1 MKAAIVT
8 FSIKGALLGIKIS
21 EIIKQALDN
30 NAITNDKVENIC
42 DDTIEDSRAAGIE
55 LVTTNERAA
64 NIVPKLTVS
73 LSDWVETQFVSCDLL
88 VFVGACGI
96 AVRKIAPFIKDKK
109 SDPAVLVVDDM
120 GGNVISLL
128 SGHIGNANAW
138 TCLVADRIGANPV
151 ITTASDCHGKI
162 AIDMFAVN
170 NGLVITDFTLA
181 KDIESA
187 LLDGEKIRLI
197 IDEDCAVKL
206 AGDVPEEFIN
216 IENEISENSRETD
229 NSCKNILD
237 KVETEKEEEKPD
249 KIGITKEKDKAEK
262 AASVKEK
269 DKAGK
274 AASVKEKDKAE
285 KAASVKEKDKA
296 EKSETVKNKEKTEK
310 DEIEKDKDEI
320 VKDKYKPEKSE
331 IRKIILKKEEN
342 EANRTVS
349 TKSMIN
355 QIANQTNKF
364 TIRIGI
370 KDSYSDLHE
379 ENDELML
386 VPRNIVLG
394 VGCRRGKEKQE
405 IVNMIRKFLRLN
417 NISEKAIFTIASI
430 DLKKDEEGLI
440 LAAEEFN
447 AKTRF
452 FSADELGKVESV
464 SESSEFVKKI
474 TGVDNV
480 CERAAIL
487 GSDFG
492 RLICTKY
499 KEDGVTVAAAIMER
513 SISFE

>member
-8 FSIKGALLGIKIS
+8 FSIKGARLGIKIS
-21 EIIKQALDN
+21 EIIKHALDN

-73 LSDWVETQFVSCDLL
+73 LSDWVESQFVSCDLL

-138 TCLVADRIGANPV
+138 TCLVADGIGANPV

-229 NSCKNILD
+229 NSCKNIL
-237 KVETEKEEEKPD
+237 
-249 KIGITKEKDKAEK
+249 
-262 AASVKEK
+262 
-269 DKAGK
+269 
-274 AASVKEKDKAE
+274 
-285 KAASVKEKDKA
+285 
-296 EKSETVKNKEKTEK
+296 EK
-310 DEIEKDKDEI
+310 DEIEKN
-320 VKDKYKPEKSE
+320 KYKPEKSE
-331 IRKIILKKEEN
+331 IRKIIFKKEEN

-355 QIANQTNKF
+355 QIANETNKF

>member
-269 DKAGK
+269 DKA
-274 AASVKEKDKAE
+274 
-285 KAASVKEKDKA
+285 

-310 DEIEKDKDEI
+310 DEIEKDK
-320 VKDKYKPEKSE
+320 YKPEKSE
-331 IRKIILKKEEN
+331 IRKIIFKKEEN

-355 QIANQTNKF
+355 QIANETNKF

-386 VPRNIVLG
+386 VPRNIVVG

>member
-21 EIIKQALDN
+21 EIIKHALDN

-138 TCLVADRIGANPV
+138 TCLVADGIGANPV

-229 NSCKNILD
+229 NSCKNIL
-237 KVETEKEEEKPD
+237 
-249 KIGITKEKDKAEK
+249 
-262 AASVKEK
+262 
-269 DKAGK
+269 
-274 AASVKEKDKAE
+274 
-285 KAASVKEKDKA
+285 
-296 EKSETVKNKEKTEK
+296 EK
-310 DEIEKDKDEI
+310 DEIEKN
-320 VKDKYKPEKSE
+320 KYKPEKSE
-331 IRKIILKKEEN
+331 IRKIIFKEEEN

-355 QIANQTNKF
+355 QIANETNKF

>member
-21 EIIKQALDN
+21 EIIKHAPDN

-138 TCLVADRIGANPV
+138 TCLVADGIGANPV

-229 NSCKNILD
+229 NSCKNIL
-237 KVETEKEEEKPD
+237 
-249 KIGITKEKDKAEK
+249 
-262 AASVKEK
+262 
-269 DKAGK
+269 
-274 AASVKEKDKAE
+274 
-285 KAASVKEKDKA
+285 
-296 EKSETVKNKEKTEK
+296 EK
-310 DEIEKDKDEI
+310 DEIEKN
-320 VKDKYKPEKSE
+320 KYKPEKSE
-331 IRKIILKKEEN
+331 IRKIIFKKEEN

-355 QIANQTNKF
+355 QIANETNKF

-370 KDSYSDLHE
+370 KDSYADLHE

-386 VPRNIVLG
+386 VPRNIMLG

-492 RLICTKY
+492 WLICTKY

>member
-21 EIIKQALDN
+21 EIIKHALDN

-73 LSDWVETQFVSCDLL
+73 LSDWVESQFVSCDLL

-138 TCLVADRIGANPV
+138 TCLVADGIGANPV

-269 DKAGK
+269 DKA
-274 AASVKEKDKAE
+274 
-285 KAASVKEKDKA
+285 

-310 DEIEKDKDEI
+310 DEIEKN
-320 VKDKYKPEKSE
+320 KYKPEKSE
-331 IRKIILKKEEN
+331 IRKIIFKKEEN

-355 QIANQTNKF
+355 QIANETNKF

-370 KDSYSDLHE
+370 KDSYADLHE
-379 ENDELML
+379 ENDELVL

-394 VGCRRGKEKQE
+394 VGCRRGKEKTE
-405 IVNMIRKFLRLN
+405 ILNMIRKFLRLN

>member
-21 EIIKQALDN
+21 EIIKHALDN

-73 LSDWVETQFVSCDLL
+73 LSDWVESQFVSCDLL

-138 TCLVADRIGANPV
+138 TCLVADGIGANPV

-262 AASVKEK
+262 
-269 DKAGK
+269 
-274 AASVKEKDKAE
+274 
-285 KAASVKEKDKA
+285 DKA

-310 DEIEKDKDEI
+310 DEIEKEKDEI

-331 IRKIILKKEEN
+331 IRKIIFKKEEN

-355 QIANQTNKF
+355 QIANETNKF

-394 VGCRRGKEKQE
+394 VGCRKGKEKQE
-405 IVNMIRKFLRLN
+405 IVNMIRKFLKLN

>member
-21 EIIKQALDN
+21 EIIKHALDN

-138 TCLVADRIGANPV
+138 TCLVADGIGANPV

-229 NSCKNILD
+229 NSCKNIL
-237 KVETEKEEEKPD
+237 
-249 KIGITKEKDKAEK
+249 
-262 AASVKEK
+262 
-269 DKAGK
+269 
-274 AASVKEKDKAE
+274 
-285 KAASVKEKDKA
+285 
-296 EKSETVKNKEKTEK
+296 EK
-310 DEIEKDKDEI
+310 DEIEKN
-320 VKDKYKPEKSE
+320 KYKPEKSE
-331 IRKIILKKEEN
+331 IRKIIFKKEEN

-355 QIANQTNKF
+355 QIANETNKF

-370 KDSYSDLHE
+370 KDSYADLHE

>member
-21 EIIKQALDN
+21 EIIKHALDN

-138 TCLVADRIGANPV
+138 TCLVADGIGANPV

-229 NSCKNILD
+229 NSCKNIL
-237 KVETEKEEEKPD
+237 
-249 KIGITKEKDKAEK
+249 
-262 AASVKEK
+262 
-269 DKAGK
+269 
-274 AASVKEKDKAE
+274 
-285 KAASVKEKDKA
+285 
-296 EKSETVKNKEKTEK
+296 EK
-310 DEIEKDKDEI
+310 DEIEKN
-320 VKDKYKPEKSE
+320 KYKPEKSE
-331 IRKIILKKEEN
+331 IRKIIFKKEEN

-355 QIANQTNKF
+355 QIANETNKF

-417 NISEKAIFTIASI
+417 NISEKAIFAIASI

>member
-138 TCLVADRIGANPV
+138 TCLVADGIGANPV

-229 NSCKNILD
+229 NSCKNIL
-237 KVETEKEEEKPD
+237 
-249 KIGITKEKDKAEK
+249 
-262 AASVKEK
+262 
-269 DKAGK
+269 
-274 AASVKEKDKAE
+274 
-285 KAASVKEKDKA
+285 
-296 EKSETVKNKEKTEK
+296 EK
-310 DEIEKDKDEI
+310 DEIEKN
-320 VKDKYKPEKSE
+320 KYKPEKSE
-331 IRKIILKKEEN
+331 IRKIIFKKEEN

-355 QIANQTNKF
+355 QIANETNKF

-370 KDSYSDLHE
+370 KDSYADLHE

>member
-1 MKAAIVT
+1 M
-8 FSIKGALLGIKIS
+8 
-21 EIIKQALDN
+21 
-30 NAITNDKVENIC
+30 
-42 DDTIEDSRAAGIE
+42 
-55 LVTTNERAA
+55 
-64 NIVPKLTVS
+64 S
-73 LSDWVETQFVSCDLL
+73 LSDWVESQFVSCDLL
-88 VFVGACGI
+88 IFVGACGI

-138 TCLVADRIGANPV
+138 TCLVADGIGANPV

-216 IENEISENSRETD
+216 IENEISENSRESD

-269 DKAGK
+269 DKA
-274 AASVKEKDKAE
+274 
-285 KAASVKEKDKA
+285 

-320 VKDKYKPEKSE
+320 EKDKYKPEKSE

-342 EANRTVS
+342 ETNRTVS

-355 QIANQTNKF
+355 QIANETNKF

>member
-8 FSIKGALLGIKIS
+8 FSIKGARLGIKIS
-21 EIIKQALDN
+21 EIIKHALDN

-73 LSDWVETQFVSCDLL
+73 LSDWVESQFVSCDLL

-138 TCLVADRIGANPV
+138 TCLVADGIGANPV

-269 DKAGK
+269 DKA
-274 AASVKEKDKAE
+274 
-285 KAASVKEKDKA
+285 
-296 EKSETVKNKEKTEK
+296 EKSETVKNKEKTE
-310 DEIEKDKDEI
+310 KDEI

-331 IRKIILKKEEN
+331 IRKIIFKKEEN

-355 QIANQTNKF
+355 QIANETNKF

>member
-21 EIIKQALDN
+21 EIIKHALDN

-42 DDTIEDSRAAGIE
+42 DDTIEDSRTAGIE

-73 LSDWVETQFVSCDLL
+73 LSDWVESQFVSCDLL

-138 TCLVADRIGANPV
+138 TCLVADGIGANPV

-249 KIGITKEKDKAEK
+249 KIGII
-262 AASVKEK
+262 
-269 DKAGK
+269 
-274 AASVKEKDKAE
+274 KEKDKAE

-296 EKSETVKNKEKTEK
+296 EESETVKNKEK
-310 DEIEKDKDEI
+310 IEKDGIE
-320 VKDKYKPEKSE
+320 KDKYKPEKSK
-331 IRKIILKKEEN
+331 IRKIIFKKEEN

-355 QIANQTNKF
+355 QIANETNKF

>member
-1 MKAAIVT
+1 MWKRHRRKLIQSS
-8 FSIKGALLGIKIS
+8 FS
-21 EIIKQALDN
+21 
-30 NAITNDKVENIC
+30 
-42 DDTIEDSRAAGIE
+42 R
-55 LVTTNERAA
+55 
-64 NIVPKLTVS
+64 
-73 LSDWVETQFVSCDLL
+73 
-88 VFVGACGI
+88 
-96 AVRKIAPFIKDKK
+96 
-109 SDPAVLVVDDM
+109 
-120 GGNVISLL
+120 
-128 SGHIGNANAW
+128 
-138 TCLVADRIGANPV
+138 
-151 ITTASDCHGKI
+151 
-162 AIDMFAVN
+162 
-170 NGLVITDFTLA
+170 
-181 KDIESA
+181 
-187 LLDGEKIRLI
+187 
-197 IDEDCAVKL
+197 
-206 AGDVPEEFIN
+206 
-216 IENEISENSRETD
+216 
-229 NSCKNILD
+229 
-237 KVETEKEEEKPD
+237 
-249 KIGITKEKDKAEK
+249 
-262 AASVKEK
+262 
-269 DKAGK
+269 
-274 AASVKEKDKAE
+274 
-285 KAASVKEKDKA
+285 
-296 EKSETVKNKEKTEK
+296 KNKEKTEK
-310 DEIEKDKDEI
+310 DEIEKDK
-320 VKDKYKPEKSE
+320 YKPEKSE
-331 IRKIILKKEEN
+331 IRKIIFKKEEN

-355 QIANQTNKF
+355 QIANETNKF

>member
-21 EIIKQALDN
+21 EIIKHALDN

-42 DDTIEDSRAAGIE
+42 DDTIEGSRAAGIE

-138 TCLVADRIGANPV
+138 TCLVADGIGANPV

-229 NSCKNILD
+229 NSCKNIL
-237 KVETEKEEEKPD
+237 
-249 KIGITKEKDKAEK
+249 
-262 AASVKEK
+262 
-269 DKAGK
+269 
-274 AASVKEKDKAE
+274 
-285 KAASVKEKDKA
+285 
-296 EKSETVKNKEKTEK
+296 EK
-310 DEIEKDKDEI
+310 DEIEKN
-320 VKDKYKPEKSE
+320 KYKPEKSE

-355 QIANQTNKF
+355 QIANETNKF

-370 KDSYSDLHE
+370 KDSYADLHE

>member
-229 NSCKNILD
+229 NSCKNIL
-237 KVETEKEEEKPD
+237 
-249 KIGITKEKDKAEK
+249 
-262 AASVKEK
+262 
-269 DKAGK
+269 
-274 AASVKEKDKAE
+274 
-285 KAASVKEKDKA
+285 
-296 EKSETVKNKEKTEK
+296 EK
-310 DEIEKDKDEI
+310 DEIEKN
-320 VKDKYKPEKSE
+320 KYKPEKSE

-355 QIANQTNKF
+355 QIANETNKF

>member
-73 LSDWVETQFVSCDLL
+73 LSDWVESQFVSCDLL

-138 TCLVADRIGANPV
+138 TCLVADGIGANPV

-269 DKAGK
+269 DKA
-274 AASVKEKDKAE
+274 
-285 KAASVKEKDKA
+285 

-310 DEIEKDKDEI
+310 DEIEKDK
-320 VKDKYKPEKSE
+320 YKPEKSE
-331 IRKIILKKEEN
+331 IRKIIFKEEEN

-355 QIANQTNKF
+355 QIANETNKF

>member
-138 TCLVADRIGANPV
+138 TCLVADGIGANPV

-269 DKAGK
+269 DKA
-274 AASVKEKDKAE
+274 E

-310 DEIEKDKDEI
+310 DEIEKDK
-320 VKDKYKPEKSE
+320 YKPEKSE
-331 IRKIILKKEEN
+331 IRKIIFKKEEN

-355 QIANQTNKF
+355 QIANETNKF

>member
-138 TCLVADRIGANPV
+138 TCLVADGIGANPV

-229 NSCKNILD
+229 NSCKNIL
-237 KVETEKEEEKPD
+237 
-249 KIGITKEKDKAEK
+249 
-262 AASVKEK
+262 
-269 DKAGK
+269 
-274 AASVKEKDKAE
+274 
-285 KAASVKEKDKA
+285 
-296 EKSETVKNKEKTEK
+296 EK
-310 DEIEKDKDEI
+310 DEIEKN
-320 VKDKYKPEKSE
+320 KYKPEKSE
-331 IRKIILKKEEN
+331 IRKIIFKKEEN

-355 QIANQTNKF
+355 QIANETNKF

>member
-21 EIIKQALDN
+21 EIIKHALDN

-138 TCLVADRIGANPV
+138 TCLVADGIGANPV

-269 DKAGK
+269 DKA
-274 AASVKEKDKAE
+274 E

-310 DEIEKDKDEI
+310 DEIEKDK
-320 VKDKYKPEKSE
+320 YKPEKSE
-331 IRKIILKKEEN
+331 IRKIIFKKEEN

-355 QIANQTNKF
+355 QIANETNKF

-386 VPRNIVLG
+386 VPRNIVVG

>member
-21 EIIKQALDN
+21 EIIKHALDN

-138 TCLVADRIGANPV
+138 TCLVADGIGANPV

-269 DKAGK
+269 DKA
-274 AASVKEKDKAE
+274 
-285 KAASVKEKDKA
+285 

-310 DEIEKDKDEI
+310 DEIEKDK
-320 VKDKYKPEKSE
+320 YKPEKSE
-331 IRKIILKKEEN
+331 IRKIIFKKEEN

-355 QIANQTNKF
+355 QIANETNKF

-440 LAAEEFN
+440 LTAEEFN

>member
-8 FSIKGALLGIKIS
+8 FSIKGARLGIKIS
-21 EIIKQALDN
+21 EIIKHALDN

-42 DDTIEDSRAAGIE
+42 DDTIEDSRTAGIE

-73 LSDWVETQFVSCDLL
+73 LSDWVESQFVSCDLL

-138 TCLVADRIGANPV
+138 TCLVADGIGANPV

-249 KIGITKEKDKAEK
+249 KIGIIKEKDKAEK
-262 AASVKEK
+262 S
-269 DKAGK
+269 
-274 AASVKEKDKAE
+274 ASVKEKDKAE

-310 DEIEKDKDEI
+310 DEIEKDK
-320 VKDKYKPEKSE
+320 YKPEKSK
-331 IRKIILKKEEN
+331 IRKIIFKKEEN

-355 QIANQTNKF
+355 QIANETNKF

-405 IVNMIRKFLRLN
+405 IVNMIRKFLGLN

-499 KEDGVTVAAAIMER
+499 KEDGVIVAAAIMER

>member
-21 EIIKQALDN
+21 EIIKHALDN

-73 LSDWVETQFVSCDLL
+73 LSDWVETQYVSCDLL

-138 TCLVADRIGANPV
+138 TCLVADGIGANPV

-237 KVETEKEEEKPD
+237 KIETEREEEKPD
-249 KIGITKEKDKAEK
+249 KIGIT
-262 AASVKEK
+262 
-269 DKAGK
+269 
-274 AASVKEKDKAE
+274 KEKDKAE

-310 DEIEKDKDEI
+310 DEIEKDK
-320 VKDKYKPEKSE
+320 YKPEKSE
-331 IRKIILKKEEN
+331 IRKIIFKKEEN

-355 QIANQTNKF
+355 QIANETNKF

-394 VGCRRGKEKQE
+394 VGCRRGKEKTE
-405 IVNMIRKFLRLN
+405 ILNMIRKFLRLN

>member
-21 EIIKQALDN
+21 EIIKHALDN

-42 DDTIEDSRAAGIE
+42 DDTIEDSRTAGIE

-73 LSDWVETQFVSCDLL
+73 LSDWVESQFVSCDLL
-88 VFVGACGI
+88 IFVGACGI

-138 TCLVADRIGANPV
+138 TCLVADGIGANPV

-216 IENEISENSRETD
+216 IENEISENSRESD

-269 DKAGK
+269 DKA
-274 AASVKEKDKAE
+274 
-285 KAASVKEKDKA
+285 

-320 VKDKYKPEKSE
+320 EKDKYKPEKSE
-331 IRKIILKKEEN
+331 IRKIIFKKEEN

-355 QIANQTNKF
+355 QIANETNKF

>member
-8 FSIKGALLGIKIS
+8 FSIKGARLGIKIS
-21 EIIKQALDN
+21 EIIKHALDN

-73 LSDWVETQFVSCDLL
+73 LSDWVESQFVSCDLL

-138 TCLVADRIGANPV
+138 TCLVADGIGANPV

-216 IENEISENSRETD
+216 IENEI
-229 NSCKNILD
+229 
-237 KVETEKEEEKPD
+237 
-249 KIGITKEKDKAEK
+249 
-262 AASVKEK
+262 
-269 DKAGK
+269 
-274 AASVKEKDKAE
+274 
-285 KAASVKEKDKA
+285 
-296 EKSETVKNKEKTEK
+296 
-310 DEIEKDKDEI
+310 
-320 VKDKYKPEKSE
+320 
-331 IRKIILKKEEN
+331 
-342 EANRTVS
+342 
-349 TKSMIN
+349 
-355 QIANQTNKF
+355 
-364 TIRIGI
+364 
-370 KDSYSDLHE
+370 
-379 ENDELML
+379 
-386 VPRNIVLG
+386 
-394 VGCRRGKEKQE
+394 
-405 IVNMIRKFLRLN
+405 
-417 NISEKAIFTIASI
+417 
-430 DLKKDEEGLI
+430 
-440 LAAEEFN
+440 
-447 AKTRF
+447 
-452 FSADELGKVESV
+452 
-464 SESSEFVKKI
+464 
-474 TGVDNV
+474 
-480 CERAAIL
+480 
-487 GSDFG
+487 
-492 RLICTKY
+492 
-499 KEDGVTVAAAIMER
+499 
-513 SISFE
+513 

>member
-73 LSDWVETQFVSCDLL
+73 LSDWVESQFVSCDLL

-138 TCLVADRIGANPV
+138 TCLVADGIGANPV

-269 DKAGK
+269 DKA
-274 AASVKEKDKAE
+274 
-285 KAASVKEKDKA
+285 

-310 DEIEKDKDEI
+310 DEIEKDKDGIE
-320 VKDKYKPEKSE
+320 KDKYKPEKSK
-331 IRKIILKKEEN
+331 IRKIIFKKEEN

-355 QIANQTNKF
+355 QIANETNKF

>member
-21 EIIKQALDN
+21 EIIKHALDN

-138 TCLVADRIGANPV
+138 TCLVADGIGANPV

-229 NSCKNILD
+229 NSYKNILD

-249 KIGITKEKDKAEK
+249 KIGITKEKDKAE
-262 AASVKEK
+262 
-269 DKAGK
+269 K

-310 DEIEKDKDEI
+310 DEIEKDK
-320 VKDKYKPEKSE
+320 YKPEKSE
-331 IRKIILKKEEN
+331 IRKIIFKKEEN

-355 QIANQTNKF
+355 QIANETNKF

-370 KDSYSDLHE
+370 KDSYADLHE

>member
-21 EIIKQALDN
+21 EIIKHALDN

-269 DKAGK
+269 DKA
-274 AASVKEKDKAE
+274 
-285 KAASVKEKDKA
+285 

-310 DEIEKDKDEI
+310 DEIE
-320 VKDKYKPEKSE
+320 KDKYKPEKSE

-342 EANRTVS
+342 ETNRTVS

-355 QIANQTNKF
+355 QIANETNKF

-370 KDSYSDLHE
+370 KDSYADLHE

>member
-21 EIIKQALDN
+21 EIIKHALDN

-138 TCLVADRIGANPV
+138 TCLVADGIGANPV

-229 NSCKNILD
+229 NSCKNIL
-237 KVETEKEEEKPD
+237 
-249 KIGITKEKDKAEK
+249 
-262 AASVKEK
+262 
-269 DKAGK
+269 
-274 AASVKEKDKAE
+274 
-285 KAASVKEKDKA
+285 
-296 EKSETVKNKEKTEK
+296 EK
-310 DEIEKDKDEI
+310 DEIEKN
-320 VKDKYKPEKSE
+320 KYKPEKSE
-331 IRKIILKKEEN
+331 IRKIIFKKEEN

-355 QIANQTNKF
+355 QIANETNKF

>member
-8 FSIKGALLGIKIS
+8 FSIKGARLGIKIS
-21 EIIKQALDN
+21 EIIKHALDN

-73 LSDWVETQFVSCDLL
+73 LSDWVESQFVSCDLL

-138 TCLVADRIGANPV
+138 TCLVADGIGANPV

-269 DKAGK
+269 DKA
-274 AASVKEKDKAE
+274 
-285 KAASVKEKDKA
+285 

-310 DEIEKDKDEI
+310 DEIEKDKDGIE
-320 VKDKYKPEKSE
+320 KDKYKPEKSK
-331 IRKIILKKEEN
+331 IRKIIFKKEEN

-355 QIANQTNKF
+355 QIANETNKF

>member
-21 EIIKQALDN
+21 EIIKHALDN

-138 TCLVADRIGANPV
+138 TCLVADGIGANPV

-206 AGDVPEEFIN
+206 VGDVPEEFIN

-229 NSCKNILD
+229 NSCKNIL
-237 KVETEKEEEKPD
+237 
-249 KIGITKEKDKAEK
+249 
-262 AASVKEK
+262 
-269 DKAGK
+269 
-274 AASVKEKDKAE
+274 
-285 KAASVKEKDKA
+285 
-296 EKSETVKNKEKTEK
+296 EK
-310 DEIEKDKDEI
+310 DEIEKN
-320 VKDKYKPEKSE
+320 KYKPEKSE
-331 IRKIILKKEEN
+331 IRKIIFKKEEN

-355 QIANQTNKF
+355 RIANETNKF

>member
-269 DKAGK
+269 DKA
-274 AASVKEKDKAE
+274 E

-310 DEIEKDKDEI
+310 DEIEKDK
-320 VKDKYKPEKSE
+320 YKPEKSE
-331 IRKIILKKEEN
+331 IRKIIFKEEEN

-355 QIANQTNKF
+355 QIANETNKF

>member
-21 EIIKQALDN
+21 EIIKHALDN

-55 LVTTNERAA
+55 LVTTNGRAA

-73 LSDWVETQFVSCDLL
+73 LSDWVESQFVSCDLL

-138 TCLVADRIGANPV
+138 TCLVADGIGANPV

-216 IENEISENSRETD
+216 IENEISENSRESD

-249 KIGITKEKDKAEK
+249 KIGII
-262 AASVKEK
+262 
-269 DKAGK
+269 
-274 AASVKEKDKAE
+274 KEKDKAE

-310 DEIEKDKDEI
+310 DEIEKDK
-320 VKDKYKPEKSE
+320 YKPEKSK
-331 IRKIILKKEEN
+331 IRKIIFKKEEN

-355 QIANQTNKF
+355 QIANETNKF

>member
-21 EIIKQALDN
+21 EIIKHALDN

-138 TCLVADRIGANPV
+138 TCLVADGIGANPV

-249 KIGITKEKDKAEK
+249 KIGIK
-262 AASVKEK
+262 
-269 DKAGK
+269 
-274 AASVKEKDKAE
+274 KEKDKAE

-310 DEIEKDKDEI
+310 DEIEKDK
-320 VKDKYKPEKSE
+320 YKPEKSE
-331 IRKIILKKEEN
+331 IRKIIFKKEEN

-355 QIANQTNKF
+355 RIANETNKF

>member
-21 EIIKQALDN
+21 EIIKHALDN

-73 LSDWVETQFVSCDLL
+73 LSDWVESQFVSCDLL

-96 AVRKIAPFIKDKK
+96 AVRKFAPFIKDKK

-138 TCLVADRIGANPV
+138 TCLVADGIGANPV

-269 DKAGK
+269 DKA
-274 AASVKEKDKAE
+274 EKV
-285 KAASVKEKDKA
+285 ASVKEKDKA

-310 DEIEKDKDEI
+310 DEIEKN
-320 VKDKYKPEKSE
+320 KYKPEKSE
-331 IRKIILKKEEN
+331 IRKIIFKKEEN

-355 QIANQTNKF
+355 QIANETNKF

-370 KDSYSDLHE
+370 KDSYADLHE
-379 ENDELML
+379 ENDELVL

-394 VGCRRGKEKQE
+394 VGCRRGKEKTE
-405 IVNMIRKFLRLN
+405 ILNMIRKFLRLN

>member
-229 NSCKNILD
+229 NSCKNIL
-237 KVETEKEEEKPD
+237 
-249 KIGITKEKDKAEK
+249 
-262 AASVKEK
+262 
-269 DKAGK
+269 
-274 AASVKEKDKAE
+274 
-285 KAASVKEKDKA
+285 
-296 EKSETVKNKEKTEK
+296 EK
-310 DEIEKDKDEI
+310 DEIEKN
-320 VKDKYKPEKSE
+320 KYKPEKSE

-342 EANRTVS
+342 ETNRTVS

-355 QIANQTNKF
+355 QIANETNKF

>member
-229 NSCKNILD
+229 NSCKNIL
-237 KVETEKEEEKPD
+237 
-249 KIGITKEKDKAEK
+249 
-262 AASVKEK
+262 
-269 DKAGK
+269 
-274 AASVKEKDKAE
+274 
-285 KAASVKEKDKA
+285 
-296 EKSETVKNKEKTEK
+296 EK
-310 DEIEKDKDEI
+310 DEIEKN
-320 VKDKYKPEKSE
+320 KYKPEKSE

-342 EANRTVS
+342 ETNRTVS

-355 QIANQTNKF
+355 QIANETNKF

-440 LAAEEFN
+440 LTAEEFN

>member
-269 DKAGK
+269 DKA
-274 AASVKEKDKAE
+274 
-285 KAASVKEKDKA
+285 

-310 DEIEKDKDEI
+310 DEIEKDK
-320 VKDKYKPEKSE
+320 YKPEKSE
-331 IRKIILKKEEN
+331 IRKIIFKEEN

-355 QIANQTNKF
+355 QIANETNKF

>member
-21 EIIKQALDN
+21 EIIKHALDN

-138 TCLVADRIGANPV
+138 TCLVADGIGANPV

-269 DKAGK
+269 DKA
-274 AASVKEKDKAE
+274 
-285 KAASVKEKDKA
+285 

-310 DEIEKDKDEI
+310 DEIEKDKDGIE
-320 VKDKYKPEKSE
+320 KDKYKPEKSK
-331 IRKIILKKEEN
+331 IRKIIFKKEEN

-355 QIANQTNKF
+355 QIANETNKF